1 MKKLL
6 IKIFEHI
13 PCSDW
18 IYHKYLLFK
27 GRQRKVC
34 LGSKNADKTFYVIG
48 WNDERGGLFWLVNK
62 VCMHIAYALDNGYIP
77 VVDLKNYITQYSM
90 KNVKEREN
98 VWEMFF
104 KQPAGY
110 GLEDVA
116 DSKNVIINRMS
127 PSPSKKYLMGQSEFY
142 DQPERIAYFRNIFKQ
157 YIHPNDKTLEYLK
170 AKEQQLL
177 DGKGRVLG
185 ILCRGTDY
193 VVARPKNHPV
203 QPDVKQIIKDARL
216 VMKEKCCDYVYVAT
230 EDKDMLSALKA
241 EFGDK
246 LLYLDQRRYSGK
258 DMRSDQLLAQVKEK
272 DCGRDPVKDALD
284 YFAAIYLLTHCC
296 CFIGGRTGG
305 TKGVLLME
313 EEFEY
318 IKIYNLGLY
327 K

>member
-18 IYHKYLLFK
+18 IYHKYLQFK

-34 LGSKNADKTFYVIG
+34 LGSKNADKIFYVIG

-77 VVDLKNYITQYSM
+77 VVDLKNYITQYTL
-90 KNVKEREN
+90 KNVKERKN

-110 GLEDVA
+110 GLEDVSG
-116 DSKNVIINRMS
+116 SKNVIINRMS
-127 PSPSKKYLMGQSEFY
+127 PAPSKKYLMGQAEFY

-216 VMKEKCCDYVYVAT
+216 VMKEKCCDYVFVAT

-284 YFAAIYLLTHCC
+284 YFAAIYMLTHCC

>member
-27 GRQRKVC
+27 GRQRKVS

-77 VVDLKNYITQYSM
+77 VVDLKNYITQYSL

-116 DSKNVIINRMS
+116 GSKNVIINRMS
-127 PSPSKKYLMGQSEFY
+127 PAPSKKYLMGQAEFY

-157 YIHPNDKTLEYLK
+157 YILPNDKTLEYLK

-177 DGKGRVLG
+177 EGKGRVLG

-216 VMKEKCCDYVYVAT
+216 VMKEKCCDYVFVAT
-230 EDKDMLSALKA
+230 EDKDMLSTLKA
-241 EFGDK
+241 EFGYK
-246 LLYLDQRRYSGK
+246 LLYIDQRRYSGK

-272 DCGRDPVKDALD
+272 DCERDPLKDALD